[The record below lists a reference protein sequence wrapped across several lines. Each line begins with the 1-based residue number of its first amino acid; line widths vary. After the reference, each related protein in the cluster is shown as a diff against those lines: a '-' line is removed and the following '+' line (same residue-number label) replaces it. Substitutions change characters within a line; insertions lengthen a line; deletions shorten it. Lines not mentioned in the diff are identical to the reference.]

1 MKMKRKKI
9 EWKPDINI
17 TMVMRK
23 SQNYKPSEE
32 LKKRFERGV

>member
-1 MKMKRKKI
+1 MTRKKI

-17 TMVMRK
+17 TMVIRK
-23 SQNYKPSEE
+23 NQNYEPSEE